1 MKKAGH
7 RLFCNSPCPV
17 FSFIQTIIQTMLCL
31 PADSR
36 AGFESVQT
44 FAIQLT
50 VCLFIQVYGSAH
62 DVIRADAGGIDG
74 IPGGGGGMAHAVTIV
89 YDLIQMDRIG
99 TVVVFDIIRFW
110 REKVIMA
117 FIVVLR
123 KFTELLRRV
132 GFRGCGR
139 GLFP

>member
-1 MKKAGH
+1 
-7 RLFCNSPCPV
+7 
-17 FSFIQTIIQTMLCL
+17 MLYL

-36 AGFESVQT
+36 ASFESVQT
-44 FAIQLT
+44 FVIRLADCLS

-62 DVIRADAGGIDG
+62 DVIRADAGGIDS
-74 IPGGGGGMAHAVTIV
+74 IPGGGGGVGHAIAIV